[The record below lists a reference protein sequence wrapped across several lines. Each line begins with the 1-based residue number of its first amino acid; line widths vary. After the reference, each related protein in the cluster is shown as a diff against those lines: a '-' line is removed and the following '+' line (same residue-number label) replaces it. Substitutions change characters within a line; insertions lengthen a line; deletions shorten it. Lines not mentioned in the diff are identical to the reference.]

1 MQSKW
6 DRQSSVRFC
15 FQSIKCT
22 VQLASTGQRRA
33 HKEAHN
39 VNRGGGEC
47 GSNIKRGQAQLDG
60 DRGYALNLEK
70 AEFEVVSQVQSPT
83 CFLH

>member
-1 MQSKW
+1 M
-6 DRQSSVRFC
+6 RQAVLCAILLSEYKVH
-15 FQSIKCT
+15 CT
-22 VQLASTGQRRA
+22 IGFYWAKESTQGSRGSN
-33 HKEAHN
+33 N
-39 VNRGGGEC
+39 VNRGGGEW